1 MPLHLKTWTRCSAL
15 FVSAAL
21 TWAPAALACA
31 GGDSGGDGLY
41 SATFQARAV
50 CRPDEEALLLHYGH
64 AFATGEGLQAPDLSK
79 VNVDEWVAFFDGKVP
94 AETWSKLLYKD
105 PLSRL
110 DALIFAL
117 QGKAGAATRPADQPF
132 LSYGDRPTL
141 IAALFYVGFAKR
153 VEPWIPQL
161 AADAWGPFKGSTA
174 TVGPEALAK
183 LLASGVKAHAAATHP
198 ALKQRYAFQLLRLYF
213 HHRPPAEGL
222 RFFEEHAAEFATTS
236 SIAYRAKGLAAG
248 LLRKQG
254 RVAEANVAY
263 AELYDRFPPM
273 KVSALQSLSWRD
285 DAVWTATLAQAK
297 TTRTKTVL
305 WQALGY
311 RADGPRAM
319 KAIRELDP
327 TSDLLPLLI
336 ARELNALEEEFRTDA
351 PPPESVSKR
360 LAALSAFVEVGSEK
374 GNVAMP
380 AAWDLAAGHLRAKTG
395 DLAGALR
402 FLERAAKRP
411 NLSAALQQQLRASRF
426 LAVLESK
433 APLKPTDDASVV
445 RELEWLWPA
454 GRGDE
459 RLATLGRLAQSRIA
473 AKLVARG
480 EPLAAACFS
489 GDLGTMVTDASQAAR
504 FVEFIDAPPT
514 GVLQAFA
521 LTHCAR
527 SRESIRQLQGLV
539 ALYTG
544 DLSQAAAVLGTGQDA
559 RLLADPF
566 VSRIKDCHDCD
577 AADPKHKTYTRSQ
590 FVQRLAKLA
599 TEADAQPAKA
609 AQKRF
614 ELATGLYNMTWY
626 GNGRATYWGTL
637 LSDGSPVT
645 HDVKPAMAEYR
656 KVLELTKDRELA
668 ARATFALAKCELAQF
683 YETRPQT
690 DERDFV
696 AGPAFKSLASSY
708 AGTKYYREVLQ
719 ECGYFKTFVNKR

>member
-1 MPLHLKTWTRCSAL
+1 MPLHLKTWKRCSAL
-15 FVSAAL
+15 FVSCAL

-31 GGDSGGDGLY
+31 GGDSDGDRLY

-50 CRPDEEALLLHYGH
+50 CRPDEEPLLLHYGQ

-79 VNVDEWVAFFDGKVP
+79 VTVEEWVAFFDGKLP

-110 DALIFAL
+110 DALLFAL
-117 QGKAGAATRPADQPF
+117 QGKPGGATSPGDQPF
-132 LSYGDRPTL
+132 LSYADRPTL

-161 AADAWGPFKGSTA
+161 VADAWSGFPGPTA
-174 TVGPEALAK
+174 TGGPEALAK
-183 LLASGVKAHAAATHP
+183 LLAAGAKAHAAATNP

-213 HHRPPAEGL
+213 HHRPPEEGL
-222 RFFEEHAAEFATTS
+222 RFFQEHAAEFATSS
-236 SIAYRAKGLAAG
+236 SISYRAKGLAAG

-263 AELYDRFPPM
+263 AELYDRFPPL

-285 DAVWTATLAQAK
+285 DAAWTATLAQAK
-297 TTRTKTVL
+297 TPRAKTVL
-305 WQALGY
+305 WQALGF

-319 KAIRELDP
+319 KAIRDLDP

-336 ARELNALEEEFRTDA
+336 ARELNALEEDLGNAA
-351 PPPESVSKR
+351 PRQDSVTRR
-360 LAALSAFVEVGSEK
+360 LATLSAFVEAGSEK

-380 AAWDLAAGHLRAKTG
+380 AAWDLAAGHLRAKNG
-395 DLAGALR
+395 DLTGAQR
-402 FLERAAKRP
+402 FFERAAKRP

-426 LAVLESK
+426 LAVLEAK
-433 APLKPTDDASVV
+433 GPLSPTDDASVV

-454 GRGDE
+454 KEE
-459 RLATLGRLAQSRIA
+459 RLATLGRFAQSRLA

-480 EPLAAACFS
+480 EPFAATCLS
-489 GDLGTMVTDASQAAR
+489 GDLGTMVTDASQSAR
-504 FVEFIDAPPT
+504 FLEFLGAPAT

-521 LTHCAR
+521 ITHCAL

-544 DLSQAAAVLGTGQDA
+544 DIAQAVAVLGTGQND

-577 AADPKHKTYTRSQ
+577 AADPKHKTYTRSE

-599 TEADAQPAKA
+599 KEADAQPAKA
-609 AQKRF
+609 AQKHF

-626 GNGRATYWGTL
+626 GNGRAMYWGTL
-637 LSDGSPVT
+637 LSDGSAVT
-645 HDVKPAMAEYR
+645 HDLKPAMAEYR
-656 KVLELTKDRELA
+656 KVLELTKDPELA
-668 ARATFALAKCELAQF
+668 ARATFGLAKGELAQF

-708 AGTKYYREVLQ
+708 ANTKYYREVLQ